1 VRQAQ
6 EGAIA
11 SAGARAVVE
20 AMREHPAHA
29 AIQRKGCARLLDLTP
44 SVEGAE
50 YQRILRENGGE
61 WMEMD
66 RKYRELAS
74 AGVIDVVCQAL
85 STQPAE
91 VAATGCRV
99 LTFLARSDANLG
111 LIARLGGIE
120 ALVTAMQGHATDPGV
135 QEWACRALVN
145 LTVNNAENQVK
156 ISNLG
161 GIEAILKA
169 MKDHPT
175 VAEVQK
181 QACWALC
188 HIGWSNPALQRRIKA
203 MGVEEHV
210 RRAMAAA
217 NATEK
222 TKEKGQKLL
231 DRLAQC

>member
-1 VRQAQ
+1 MSATARACVTVCTCESPMAHARVNVCITGGVRQAQ

-50 YQRILRENGGE
+50 FQRIWGENGGE
-61 WMEMD
+61 RMEMD

-99 LTFLARSDANLG
+99 LTFLARSVGGHRGPRHGDAG
-111 LIARLGGIE
+111 ACDGPGG
-120 ALVTAMQGHATDPGV
+120 AGVGVPG
-135 QEWACRALVN
+135 
-145 LTVNNAENQVK
+145 
-156 ISNLG
+156 
-161 GIEAILKA
+161 
-169 MKDHPT
+169 
-175 VAEVQK
+175 
-181 QACWALC
+181 
-188 HIGWSNPALQRRIKA
+188 
-203 MGVEEHV
+203 
-210 RRAMAAA
+210 AA
-217 NATEK
+217 
-222 TKEKGQKLL
+222 
-231 DRLAQC
+231 